1 MYVTQQSFS
10 VRGSP
15 LRKNSPREIFDE
27 PDMRN
32 NDQKF
37 EYPNQW
43 AEAQKLK
50 RIKDSKDV
58 KPYIQNKK
66 YLEIVQLFIEK
77 EHIWKLLKWINV
89 LEPHQ
94 AKVSFP
100 QFFSFFQSLRLLN
113 TIYELKGKK
122 KFRTLQEK
130 E

>member
-1 MYVTQQSFS
+1 M
-10 VRGSP
+10 RGSP

-43 AEAQKLK
+43 AEAQNLK

-100 QFFSFFQSLRLLN
+100 HFSHFFRV
-113 TIYELKGKK
+113 
-122 KFRTLQEK
+122 
-130 E
+130 

>member
-1 MYVTQQSFS
+1 M
-10 VRGSP
+10 RGSP

-43 AEAQKLK
+43 AEAQNLK

-100 QFFSFFQSLRLLN
+100 HFSHFFRVWDCLTPFMSLKARKSL
-113 TIYELKGKK
+113 ELSKK
-122 KFRTLQEK
+122 KSNRL
-130 E
+130 